1 VTNLWAPIQS
11 TVVTRVTPTPNQL
24 PLVDRVPY
32 LLPVIDR
39 GPLATYHS
47 SMAPPSA
54 IVAKDDTSTMFKLG
68 AFDGS
73 SPRSLMLQGL
83 GLVVVA
89 AVLWWYAYP

>member
-1 VTNLWAPIQS
+1 
-11 TVVTRVTPTPNQL
+11 
-24 PLVDRVPY
+24 
-32 LLPVIDR
+32 
-39 GPLATYHS
+39 
-47 SMAPPSA
+47 MAPPSA

>member
-1 VTNLWAPIQS
+1 MSNSDYKRAKGKPTNYRAVEWGIPF
-11 TVVTRVTPTPNQL
+11 PPY
-24 PLVDRVPY
+24 PLQP
-32 LLPVIDR
+32 PVMDR

-54 IVAKDDTSTMFKLG
+54 IVAKDDTLTMFKLG

-73 SPRSLMLQGL
+73 SPRSLVLQGL

>member
-1 VTNLWAPIQS
+1 MSNSDYKMAKGKPTNYRAVEWGIPF
-11 TVVTRVTPTPNQL
+11 PPY
-24 PLVDRVPY
+24 PLQP
-32 LLPVIDR
+32 PVMDR

-73 SPRSLMLQGL
+73 SPRSLVLQGL

>member
-1 VTNLWAPIQS
+1 MAYSVRDARNLLGGARS
-11 TVVTRVTPTPNQL
+11 GTTHRL
-24 PLVDRVPY
+24 PY
-32 LLPVIDR
+32 LLPVMDR

>member
-1 VTNLWAPIQS
+1 MIGPPSMTYSSQWVPSDTHTNH
-11 TVVTRVTPTPNQL
+11 
-24 PLVDRVPY
+24 
-32 LLPVIDR
+32 R
-39 GPLATYHS
+39 GPFATYHS

>member
-1 VTNLWAPIQS
+1 M
-11 TVVTRVTPTPNQL
+11 QL
-24 PLVDRVPY
+24 TGVGWVPY

>member
-1 VTNLWAPIQS
+1 MSNSDYKRAKGKPTNYRAVEWGIPF
-11 TVVTRVTPTPNQL
+11 PPY
-24 PLVDRVPY
+24 PLQP
-32 LLPVIDR
+32 PVMDR

-73 SPRSLMLQGL
+73 SPRSPVLQGL